1 MNHRLPNVTLFM
13 GGWGFGKVPIS
24 NFIWAGV
31 RINKAI
37 INVVYIFKIKA
48 DD

>member
-1 MNHRLPNVTLFM
+1 MAFI
-13 GGWGFGKVPIS
+13 KYS
-24 NFIWAGV
+24 YNFIWAGV